1 MSETK
6 IDKNGEKRKK
16 IRYRKGDYF
25 LCAEVKIMSKKRKK
39 CRCVFIAEEK
49 MSRNLTAEQVLE
61 YLIET
66 LETNLSEILGAEYK
80 NEFVVGEWYAYI
92 ECLEAI
98 FYWDKAKKFGLNYD
112 PESKYKI
119 S

>member
-1 MSETK
+1 MYYK
-6 IDKNGEKRKK
+6 
-16 IRYRKGDYF
+16 F
-25 LCAEVKIMSKKRKK
+25 
-39 CRCVFIAEEK
+39 
-49 MSRNLTAEQVLE
+49 TAEQVLAH
-61 YLIET
+61 LIAI
-66 LETNLSEILGAEYK
+66 LESSLDELQGVGFK
-80 NEFVVGEWYAYI
+80 NEFMVGEWYAYI